1 MFKKL
6 LIANRGEIALRV
18 IRACR
23 ELGITAVAVY
33 SEADRNSLHV
43 RHADEAYLIGPAPAQ
58 ESYLNI
64 ARILEVARRA
74 RVEAV
79 HPGYGF
85 LAENAAFAEACRD
98 AGVTFVGPSPES
110 MRLMGDKVQ
119 ARRAMQEAGL
129 PVVPGTEELTSERV
143 AAAAAT
149 GIGYPIL
156 IKAAAGGGGRG
167 IRTVYRP
174 EELPMAMEAASQEAA
189 SAFGH
194 GALYMEKFL
203 EPVRHVEVQII
214 ADTHGN
220 VVSLGE
226 RECSI
231 QRRHQKMIE
240 EAPSSGV
247 GRRLRA
253 RLSKMAVAAVRAVG
267 YANVGTLEFLID
279 RKGNVNFLEMNTRVQ
294 VEHPVTEM
302 VTGVDL
308 VADQIRVAAG
318 EPLAYSQSDVKIRGW
333 AIECR
338 VAAED
343 PFNNFL
349 PSVGTVSLV
358 TAPGGPGV
366 RVDSALYDGL
376 EISYY
381 YDPLIAKLCTWGR
394 DRAEA
399 IQRMRCALREFKIV
413 GVSTN
418 IPFHLQ
424 VMENPHF
431 LAGRLDTGFVEKH
444 FRPSQENGESEE
456 RVALLAAAL
465 LAHRR
470 ARSGAATARVADK
483 RLDGWRLRGRPSAP
497 GRTGWA
503 QGRGLWR
510 NGT

>member
-6 LIANRGEIALRV
+6 LIANRGEIALRIV
-18 IRACR
+18 RACR
-23 ELGITAVAVY
+23 EMNITAGAVY

-58 ESYLNI
+58 ESYLN
-64 ARILEVARRA
+64 AANILDVVRKAG
-74 RVEAV
+74 VDAV

-85 LAENAAFAEACRD
+85 LAENADFAEACQN
-98 AGVTFVGPSPES
+98 AGVTWVGPTPQSI
-110 MRLMGDKVQ
+110 RLMGDKVR
-119 ARRAMQEAGL
+119 ARKVMQEAGL
-129 PVVPGTEELTSERV
+129 PVVPGTAELTSRSR
-143 AAAAAT
+143 AAAEAT

-156 IKAAAGGGGRG
+156 IKATAGGGGKG

-174 EELPMAMEAASQEAA
+174 EELPMAMEAARQEAA

-194 GALYMEKFL
+194 GAVYMEKFL

-214 ADTHGN
+214 SDGLGN
-220 VVSLGE
+220 IVSLGE

-240 EAPSSGV
+240 EAPSTAV
-247 GRRLRA
+247 GPRLRQ
-253 RLSKMAVAAVRAVG
+253 RLREMAIGAARAVD

-279 RKGNVNFLEMNTRVQ
+279 QQGNVNFLEMNTRLQ

-318 EPLAYSQSDVKIRGW
+318 QPLPYKQSDIRVRGW

-338 VAAED
+338 IAAED
-343 PFNNFL
+343 PFNHFL
-349 PSVGTVSLV
+349 PSVGSVSFV
-358 TAPGGPGV
+358 SVPGGPGV

-376 EISYY
+376 AISYH

-394 DRAEA
+394 DRQEA
-399 IQRMRCALREFKIV
+399 IHRMRRALREFKIV

-424 VMENPHF
+424 VMENSHF
-431 LAGRLDTGFVEKH
+431 LTGKVDTRFVEKH
-444 FRPSQENGESEE
+444 FQPRQDNGLGEE

-465 LAHRR
+465 LTHRHG
-470 ARSGAATARVADK
+470 RSSQTTPTQRPPIS
-483 RLDGWRLRGRPSAP
+483 GWRLRGRQDSTRH
-497 GRTGWA
+497 GLWA
-503 QGRGLWR
+503 AGKVAWR

>member
-1 MFKKL
+1 MIKRL
-6 LIANRGEIALRV
+6 LIANRGEIALRIV
-18 IRACR
+18 RACR
-23 ELGITAVAVY
+23 ELDIAAVAVY

-43 RHADEAYLIGPAPAQ
+43 RHADEAYLIGPAPAR
-58 ESYLNI
+58 ESYLNA
-64 ARILEVARRA
+64 ARILEVARKA
-74 RVEAV
+74 RVEAI

-85 LAENAAFAEACRD
+85 LAENADFAEACQD
-98 AGVTFVGPSPES
+98 AGMAFVGPPPRAI
-110 MRLMGDKVQ
+110 RLMGDKVQ
-119 ARRAMQEAGL
+119 ARRTMQEAGL
-129 PVVPGTEELTSERV
+129 PVVPGTEELTSEG

-156 IKAAAGGGGRG
+156 IKAAAGGGGKG

-194 GALYMEKFL
+194 GALYLEKFL

-214 ADTHGN
+214 ADGDGN

-240 EAPSSGV
+240 EAPSTAV
-247 GRRLRA
+247 GARLRRRLNE
-253 RLSKMAVAAVRAVG
+253 MAIAAARAVD

-279 RKGNVNFLEMNTRVQ
+279 RQGNVNFLEMNTRLQ

-318 EPLAYSQSDVKIRGW
+318 EPLPYRQSDIRVRGW

-349 PSVGTVSLV
+349 PSVGTVNLV

-376 EISYY
+376 DISYY

-394 DRAEA
+394 DRQEA
-399 IQRMRCALREFKIV
+399 IQRMRRALREFKIV

-424 VMENPHF
+424 VMENLHF
-431 LAGRLDTGFVEKH
+431 LRGKVDTGFVEKH
-444 FRPSQENGESEE
+444 FQPRPGHRLGGE

-465 LAHRR
+465 LAHHRR
-470 ARSGAATARVADK
+470 RSSQGRPPRAAPAS
-483 RLDGWRLRGRPSAP
+483 GWRLWGRREGMS
-497 GRTGWA
+497 RSRWVE
-503 QGRGLWR
+503 GRGAWR
-510 NGT
+510 NGI

>member
-6 LIANRGEIALRV
+6 LIANRGEIALRIV
-18 IRACR
+18 RACR

-43 RHADEAYLIGPAPAQ
+43 RHADEAYLIGPAPAGQ
-58 ESYLNI
+58 SYLNG
-64 ARILEVARRA
+64 ARILEVARKA
-74 RVEAV
+74 GVEAI

-85 LAENAAFAEACRD
+85 LAENAGFAEACLD
-98 AGVTFVGPSPES
+98 AGFAFVGPSPRS
-110 MRLMGDKVQ
+110 IRLMGDKVQ
-119 ARRAMQEAGL
+119 ARKLMQEAGL
-129 PVVPGTEELTSERV
+129 PVVPGTEELTSESG
-143 AAAAAT
+143 AAEAAT

-156 IKAAAGGGGRG
+156 VKAAAGGGGKG

-174 EELPMAMEAASQEAA
+174 EELPMALEAASQEAA

-194 GALYMEKFL
+194 GALYLEKFL

-214 ADTHGN
+214 ADGRGN

-240 EAPSSGV
+240 EAPSTAV
-247 GRRLRA
+247 GARLRS
-253 RLSKMAVAAVRAVG
+253 RLSEMAVAAARAVG

-279 RKGNVNFLEMNTRVQ
+279 RRGRVNFLEMNTRLQ

-318 EPLAYSQSDVKIRGW
+318 EGLPYRQADIRVRGW

-349 PSVGTVSLV
+349 PSVGTVSFV
-358 TAPGGPGV
+358 TMPGGPGV

-376 EISYY
+376 EISYH

-394 DRAEA
+394 NRQEA
-399 IQRMRCALREFKIV
+399 IQRMRRALREFKIV

-424 VMENPHF
+424 VMEDAHF
-431 LAGRLDTGFVEKH
+431 QTGKLDTGFVDKH
-444 FRPSQENGESEE
+444 FQPRQENGLDEE

-465 LAHRR
+465 LAHRQR
-470 ARSGAATARVADK
+470 RGSRPPRRGAGP
-483 RLDGWRLRGRPSAP
+483 LSGWRLRGRRESM
-497 GRTGWA
+497 G
-503 QGRGLWR
+503 QGRWAERRGRWG

>member
-6 LIANRGEIALRV
+6 LIANRGEIALRIV
-18 IRACR
+18 RACR

-43 RHADEAYLIGPAPAQ
+43 RHADEAYLIGSAPAAD
-58 ESYLNI
+58 SYLN
-64 ARILEVARRA
+64 APRILEVARRA
-74 RVEAV
+74 RVDAI

-85 LAENAAFAEACRD
+85 LAENADFAEACGQ
-98 AGVTFVGPSPES
+98 AGIVFVGPSPRS
-110 MRLMGDKVQ
+110 IRMMGDKVQ
-119 ARRAMQEAGL
+119 ARKAMQEAGL
-129 PVVPGTEELTSERV
+129 PVVPGSKELTSKKR
-143 AAAAAT
+143 AAAEAT

-156 IKAAAGGGGRG
+156 IKATAGGGGKG

-174 EELPMAMEAASQEAA
+174 EELPMALEAASQEAA

-194 GALYMEKFL
+194 GALYLEKFL

-214 ADTHGN
+214 ADGQGN

-240 EAPSSGV
+240 EAPSTAV
-247 GRRLRA
+247 GARLRA
-253 RLSKMAVAAVRAVG
+253 RLNEMAMAAARAVG
-267 YANVGTLEFLID
+267 YTSVGTLEFLID
-279 RKGNVNFLEMNTRVQ
+279 RKGTVNFLEMNTRLQ
-294 VEHPVTEM
+294 VEHPITEM
-302 VTGVDL
+302 VTGVDM

-318 EPLAYSQSDVKIRGW
+318 EPLPYRQADIRVQGW

-349 PSVGTVSLV
+349 PSVGTVSFV
-358 TAPGGPGV
+358 TVPGGPGV

-394 DRAEA
+394 DRSEA
-399 IQRMRCALREFKIV
+399 IQRMRRALREFKIV

-424 VMENPHF
+424 VMENAHF
-431 LAGRLDTGFVEKH
+431 QAGKLDTRFVEKH
-444 FRPSQENGESEE
+444 FRPQQENGLNEE

-465 LAHRR
+465 LAHRHRR
-470 ARSGAATARVADK
+470 ASRWAPARAAPASS
-483 RLDGWRLRGRPSAP
+483 WRLRGRSLSAAR
-497 GRTGWA
+497 GRWA
-503 QGRGLWR
+503 EGRQRWG